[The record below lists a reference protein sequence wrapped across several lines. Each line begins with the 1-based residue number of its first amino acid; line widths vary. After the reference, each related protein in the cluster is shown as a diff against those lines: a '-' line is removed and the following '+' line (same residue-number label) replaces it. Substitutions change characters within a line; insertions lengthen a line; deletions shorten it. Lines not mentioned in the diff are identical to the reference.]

1 VKFFKTR
8 PVKEV
13 LTGRFRPSAEVFA
26 MRKEADVFVAEV
38 RTAPERAVEL
48 FHELT
53 EHMPD
58 VVDLALEDFRTG
70 RKYRG
75 EGLTLSEV
83 TDTVARL
90 KVPLAASGGLELS
103 VYTGEEQLCLGPML
117 DLWIYAKSDRWL
129 YLLLGRGLEE
139 RAELPARAWTV
150 GLKEFSGAPELVDAV
165 TATAERLT
173 LTLRS

>member
-1 VKFFKTR
+1 VKFFKQR

-13 LTGRFRPSAEVFA
+13 LSGRFRPAAELFA
-26 MRKEADVFVAEV
+26 MRKEGDVYVAEV
-38 RTAPERAVEL
+38 RTTPERAVEL
-48 FHELT
+48 FHELS

-58 VVDLALEDFRTG
+58 FVDLALEDFRTG

-75 EGLTLSEV
+75 EGLNLSEV

-139 RAELPARAWTV
+139 AVDLPPRAWKV
-150 GLKEFSGAPELVDAV
+150 GIKEFTGAPELVDAV
-165 TATAERLT
+165 TSTAERLT